1 MATDITIPRP
11 DESSRPEQSTDEA
24 ALADFS
30 LTQPEIERR
39 KRLVGIELED
49 HKQIANVREVVE
61 SHVDELTDQFF
72 DHLGRE
78 DARVPRFSELVAQA
92 RPLKCE
98 HLLAMVRGPY
108 DIIYARQR
116 LRLGLVYGRFG
127 IETSVFLGAYHDL
140 LAGIQRTLIR
150 ESKLAAP
157 VVLEAFLSLRRV
169 AFFDL
174 GLQIDVLIHSREQLI
189 RRQAQA
195 IRELSTPIL
204 QIRDRLMLM
213 PLIGVVDRLRVRLIA
228 DRMLSAIRHSR
239 ALIVVLDVTG
249 VAAIDNGA
257 ANDLGQVVNAAQ
269 LMGSQMIITG
279 ISEQTTEA
287 MQWLQLGSLRFW
299 TATDLQAGIEQAEL
313 LLASSGIS
321 PPASA
326 AESTPR
332 S

>member
-1 MATDITIPRP
+1 M
-11 DESSRPEQSTDEA
+11 
-24 ALADFS
+24 ADFG
-30 LTQPEIERR
+30 LTEPEIDRR

-61 SHVDELTDQFF
+61 SHADELTDLFF
-72 DHLGRE
+72 DHLRRE

-108 DIIYARQR
+108 DLAYARQR

-127 IETSVFLGAYHDL
+127 LETSVFLGAYHDL
-140 LAGIQRTLIR
+140 LAGIQRTLLR
-150 ESKLAAP
+150 ESKLSAP
-157 VVLEAFLSLRRV
+157 VALEAFLSLRRV

-174 GLQIDVLIHSREQLI
+174 GLQIDILIHSREQLI
-189 RRQAQA
+189 RQQAQA

-228 DRMLSAIRHSR
+228 NKMLSAIRCSR

-313 LLASSGIS
+313 LLATNSVPS
-321 PPASA
+321 PAGTA
-326 AESTPR
+326 QSTRR
-332 S
+332 SEA